1 MSNLLARY
9 AEAIFWLARYV
20 ERAENLARLID
31 VQETFSRDSQGSHD
45 WATLLR
51 INADQQRFQ
60 EKHPAPTAEAVLYF
74 YVLDRDNPTSIVS
87 NLRFARENARMLRSL
102 ISTEMW
108 TQINVL
114 HNRVQA
120 LDRSTLAEERLAR
133 FCSMIKEGCDAHFG
147 ITAGTFYR
155 DEAWQFYELG
165 AAIECADQTT
175 RLLDVK
181 FLTLANR
188 AGDGGDE
195 AVDASHWMAVLR
207 SAASYQAFRRAHP
220 RGMMAAEVAG
230 FLLSDHRVPRSVAH
244 NLGVIE
250 QSLTALR
257 RHYGLRGTA
266 PALEHIDGMMDDLH
280 VDKVRTVIAKGGL
293 HHYNDWLQRCL
304 MELTTLIGQTFFGY
318 PAPAAGPSQS
328 QKPGAMTQTM
338 GGMSQTLTAS
348 P

>member
-9 AEAIFWLARYV
+9 AEGIFWLARYV

-45 WATLLR
+45 WGTLLA
-51 INADQQRFQ
+51 ITADQERFLTTNS
-60 EKHPAPTAEAVLYF
+60 APTAEAVLYF

-87 NLRFARENARMLRSL
+87 SLRYARENARMLRPL

-120 LDRSTLAEERLAR
+120 LDSSTLAEERLAR

-155 DEAWQFYELG
+155 DEAWQFYALG

-181 FLTLANR
+181 FLAHAR
-188 AGDGGDE
+188 RQGDGEEGV
-195 AVDASHWMAVLR
+195 AVDQSHWMAVLR

-220 RGMMAAEVAG
+220 RGMHGAEVAG

-244 NLGVIE
+244 NLGVIAE
-250 QSLTALR
+250 SLTVLR
-257 RHYGLRGTA
+257 RQYGLRGTA
-266 PALEHIDGMMDDLH
+266 LALEHVDGMMDDLH
-280 VDKVRTVIAKGGL
+280 VDKIRAVIAKGSL
-293 HHYNDWLQRCL
+293 HEYNDRLQRRL
-304 MELTTLIGQTFFGY
+304 IELTGLIANTFFGHAPPEPEPE
-318 PAPAAGPSQS
+318 PATLTQTMEG
-328 QKPGAMTQTM
+328 MTQTI
-338 GGMSQTLTAS
+338 GGSR
-348 P
+348 